1 MSSRCKGV
9 LSCKSIFIKA
19 THNIVDF
26 IFNLFK
32 VGHQGRDISTFEELL
47 KILGETLN
55 YRLQE

>member
-1 MSSRCKGV
+1 MQGC